1 MNNYFRITAY
11 NKNENISIIMDSYG
25 RFEKLWQFSS
35 YLISKG
41 FTIIEVG
48 STDIFTDGNFKKV
61 DYDKA
66 HVILRAAHYGEPLIE
81 TVENRKQIT
90 LSDRSYAAIKKHPT
104 WSVGCTEA
112 LWAKTVMKYFNS
124 RKRLISI

>member
-25 RFEKLWQFSS
+25 RFEKPWQFSS

-48 STDIFTDGNFKKV
+48 STDLFTDGNFKKT
-61 DYDKA
+61 DYDKE
-66 HVILRAAHYGEPLIE
+66 HVILRAAHYGEPTIE
-81 TVENRKQIT
+81 IVGNHKQIT
-90 LSDRSYAAIKKHPT
+90 VSNRH
-104 WSVGCTEA
+104 
-112 LWAKTVMKYFNS
+112 YFINN
-124 RKRLISI
+124 

>member
-41 FTIIEVG
+41 FAIIEVG
-48 STDIFTDGNFKKV
+48 AEDKFTDGNFKKV
-61 DYDKA
+61 DYDKE
-66 HVILRAAHYGEPLIE
+66 HVILRATHYGEPLIE
-81 TVENRKQIT
+81 TVGNHKQIT
-90 LSDRSYAAIKKHPT
+90 VSNRHYSIKD
-104 WSVGCTEA
+104 
-112 LWAKTVMKYFNS
+112 
-124 RKRLISI
+124 

>member
-11 NKNENISIIMDSYG
+11 NKNENISVIMDSYG

-61 DYDKA
+61 DYDKD
-66 HVILRAAHYGEPLIE
+66 HVILRAAHYGEPIIE
-81 TVENRKQIT
+81 NKNGQKYITVSNRNY
-90 LSDRSYAAIKKHPT
+90 SIK
-104 WSVGCTEA
+104 
-112 LWAKTVMKYFNS
+112 N
-124 RKRLISI
+124 

>member
-11 NKNENISIIMDSYG
+11 NRNENISIIMDSYG

-48 STDIFTDGNFKKV
+48 ANDNFTDGNFKKV

-66 HVILRAAHYGEPLIE
+66 HVILRAAHYGEPMVE
-81 TVENRKQIT
+81 TVDEHKQIT
-90 LSDRSYAAIKKHPT
+90 VSNRNYSIK
-104 WSVGCTEA
+104 
-112 LWAKTVMKYFNS
+112 N
-124 RKRLISI
+124 

>member
-11 NKNENISIIMDSYG
+11 NRNENISIIMDSYG

-48 STDIFTDGNFKKV
+48 STDTFTDSNFKKV
-61 DYDKA
+61 DYDKD
-66 HVILRAAHYGEPLIE
+66 HVILRAAHYGEPMVE
-81 TVENRKQIT
+81 TVEGHKQIT
-90 LSDRSYAAIKKHPT
+90 VSDRSYAAIKKHPT
-104 WSVGCTEA
+104 
-112 LWAKTVMKYFNS
+112 
-124 RKRLISI
+124 

>member
-48 STDIFTDGNFKKV
+48 AEDKFTDGNFKKV
-61 DYDKA
+61 DYDKE
-66 HVILRAAHYGEPLIE
+66 HVILRAAQYGEPMVE
-81 TVENRKQIT
+81 TIDDHKQIT
-90 LSDRSYAAIKKHPT
+90 VSNRNYSIKD
-104 WSVGCTEA
+104 
-112 LWAKTVMKYFNS
+112 
-124 RKRLISI
+124 

>member
-61 DYDKA
+61 DFDEE
-66 HVILRAAHYGEPLIE
+66 HVILRAAQYGMPDIQ
-81 TVENRKQIT
+81 NN
-90 LSDRSYAAIKKHPT
+90 SN
-104 WSVGCTEA
+104 
-112 LWAKTVMKYFNS
+112 KTVTVANRYY
-124 RKRLISI
+124 SINN

>member
-61 DYDKA
+61 GYDKD
-66 HVILRAAHYGEPLIE
+66 HVILRAAHYGEPTIE
-81 TVENRKQIT
+81 TVEGQKQIT
-90 LSDRSYAAIKKHPT
+90 VSNRNY
-104 WSVGCTEA
+104 
-112 LWAKTVMKYFNS
+112 
-124 RKRLISI
+124 SIRM